1 MRTICL
7 SILLLFL
14 AGNASA
20 EWQPAGDRIKTEW
33 AEKISPENVWD
44 AYPRPLLQRERWQNL
59 NGLWDYSITPRTAA
73 RPAQHEGKI
82 LVPFPVESSLSGV
95 QQTVGEAK
103 VVWYERAFVVPADWL
118 DQDILLHFGAVD
130 WKTEVWINDIKVGS
144 HTGGYTPFHFNIT
157 PFLRESGEQKLVV
170 RVWDPTDQS
179 HQPRGKQVSKPHGIW
194 YTAVTGIWQT
204 VWIEPVAKTHMIRI
218 KTVPNIDLQ
227 QVSVEV
233 FTSETKPGDYTEVK
247 VIRDGATVSTA
258 RAVTSEVLQ
267 LPVES
272 PKLWSPESP
281 HLYDIEVTLFSGGQP
296 VDHAQSYFAMRKF
309 SSARDAQG
317 IMRLQLNNEDYLPLG
332 MLDQGWWPD
341 GLYTAPSD
349 EALLYDIQATKKLGF
364 NLIRKHVKVEPAR
377 WYMHCDREG
386 VLVWQDMPSG
396 DRTPIWQMRQYFD
409 GVELQRSPESEA
421 NFRKEWKAIMDL
433 LHSHPSVVIWIPFNE
448 AWGQFKTVEITEW
461 TQQYDPS
468 RLVIPASGGNHFQT
482 GDLLAI
488 HNYPQP
494 RLYLYDATRPTVLS
508 EFGGIGLAL
517 PGHLW
522 EPDRNWGYVQFNSK
536 DEVTD
541 KYLEYAEELIKL
553 IRAGLSGAVY
563 TQTTDVEIEVN
574 GLLTYDRK
582 QFKMDVDKVREANLR
597 IRDSLKR

>member
-1 MRTICL
+1 MKTLL
-7 SILLLFL
+7 SLTLFLLL
-14 AGNASA
+14 AAHVSA
-20 EWQPAGDRIKTEW
+20 EWKPAGDRIKTEW
-33 AEKISPENVWD
+33 AAQIAPENVWD
-44 AYPRPLLQRERWQNL
+44 AYPRPLLQRERWLNL
-59 NGLWDYSITPRTAA
+59 NGLWDYAITPRASSKPGEYT
-73 RPAQHEGKI
+73 GKI

-95 QQTVGEAK
+95 MQTVGEEKA
-103 VVWYERAFVVPADWL
+103 VWYERSFTVPRDWAN
-118 DQDILLHFGAVD
+118 QDILLHFGAVD
-130 WKTEVWINDIKVGS
+130 WRADVWINDIKIGS

-157 PFLRESGEQKLVV
+157 PFLQQTGDQKLVV
-170 RVWDPTDQS
+170 RVWDPTDKS
-179 HQPRGKQVSKPHGIW
+179 YQPRGKQVSNPHGIW

-204 VWIEPVAKTHMIRI
+204 VWIEPVPSQHIDRI
-218 KTVPNIDLQ
+218 KTVPDIDQQ

-233 FTSETKPGDYTEVK
+233 FTSAHRPGDYAEVK
-247 VIRDGATVSTA
+247 VLQNGTLISSAK
-258 RAVTSEVLQ
+258 AVIGEALHVPIQ
-267 LPVES
+267 APQ
-272 PKLWSPESP
+272 LWSPESP
-281 HLYDIEVTLFSGGQP
+281 VLYDLEVTLFSPGRP
-296 VDHAQSYFAMRKF
+296 VDQAKSYFAMRKF
-309 SSARDAQG
+309 SSARDANG
-317 IMRLQLNNEDYLPLG
+317 IVRLQLNNEDYFPLG

-377 WYMHCDREG
+377 WYLHCDREG

-409 GVELQRSPESEA
+409 GVELHRTPESEA
-421 NFRKEWKAIMDL
+421 NFRKEWQAVMDL
-433 LHSHPSVVIWIPFNE
+433 LDSHPSVVTWIPFNE
-448 AWGQFKTVEITEW
+448 AWGQFNTVEITQW

-482 GDLLAI
+482 GDILAI
-488 HNYPQP
+488 HNYPEP

-517 PGHLW
+517 SGHLW

-536 DEVTD
+536 DEVTN

-553 IRAGLSGAVY
+553 IRAGFSGAVY

-582 QFKMDVDKVREANLR
+582 QFKMNVDAVREANLR
-597 IRDSLKR
+597 IRNSLKR